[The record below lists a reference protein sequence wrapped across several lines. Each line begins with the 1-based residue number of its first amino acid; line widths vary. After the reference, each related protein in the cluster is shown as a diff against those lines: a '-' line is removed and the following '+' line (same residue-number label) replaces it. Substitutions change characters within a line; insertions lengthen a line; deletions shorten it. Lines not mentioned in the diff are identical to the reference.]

1 MKSRA
6 IAILAF
12 AFLVCAGFAAPAF
25 AQSARTEAQY
35 QHFLDTHPDI
45 RADLRENPSLVS
57 DPGYLSRHK
66 GLAQWM
72 NQHPY
77 VRNQVRWGDY
87 DSNHQWHDADWWHRN
102 NPDWM
107 YDHHPEWVRDN
118 PAWRNDG
125 DWDDQHRWHS
135 RDWWFNN
142 HREWVEQHHPNWAEN
157 QEHREYQEH
166 HEYNEA
172 HPYYGESEEHHGN
185 GHAYGHYKDHDGNGN
200 GKGNGKG
207 NGHHNDND

>member
-1 MKSRA
+1 MKSSA
-6 IAILAF
+6 IAILLF
-12 AFLVCAGFAAPAF
+12 ASLVCAGFAAPAF

-35 QHFLDTHPDI
+35 QQFLDTHPDI
-45 RADLRENPSLVS
+45 RADLQRNPSLVS
-57 DPGYLSRHK
+57 NPGYLSRHQ

-77 VRNQVRWGDY
+77 MRNEVRWGDY

-107 YDHHPEWVRDN
+107 YDHHPEWANAN

-125 DWDDQHRWHS
+125 DWDDQHRWHD
-135 RDWWFNN
+135 RDWWVN
-142 HREWVEQHHPNWAEN
+142 HNHAWVEQHHPNWAEN
-157 QEHREYQEH
+157 QEHHEYENREEH

-172 HPYYGESEEHHGN
+172 HPNDGESQEHHGN
-185 GHAYGHYKDHDGNGN
+185 GHAYGHDKNHGDH
-200 GKGNGKG
+200 
-207 NGHHNDND
+207 GHGHDQDNQ